1 MLRVAYP
8 RRIFVCRSSDCSDA
22 VTRAVRRRPALLC
35 AIFAIASVSQLAA
48 CRVRHAAPSVQATA
62 SDGAHVGD
70 TVRGIVSIVESEPLT
85 TVQLTTAAGV
95 GWHLVGDSLDAVR
108 AAAGLEIMVRGG
120 VLMPDRAARPSA
132 RFDAVRFVVR
142 SADGI
147 AAQDGVL
154 ERDGA
159 GFALRLAD
167 DRRASLTA
175 VPVPL
180 REQVGARIW
189 WAGRLD
195 RAPVAYGVLI
205 ARR

>member
-1 MLRVAYP
+1 V
-8 RRIFVCRSSDCSDA
+8 I
-22 VTRAVRRRPALLC
+22 C
-35 AIFAIASVSQLAA
+35 AIAIASQLAA
-48 CRVRHAAPSVQATA
+48 CRGRHAVPSVPSVPSTRSA
-62 SDGAHVGD
+62 GAPVGD
-70 TVRGIVSIVESEPLT
+70 TVRGIVSIVGSEPLT
-85 TVQLTTAAGV
+85 TVQLTTVAGV

-108 AAAGLEIMVRGG
+108 AAAGLEIMVRGV
-120 VLMPDRAARPSA
+120 VLTPDRAARPSA

-142 SADGI
+142 RADGI

-159 GFALRLAD
+159 GFALRLED
-167 DRRASLTA
+167 DQRTSLTA

-189 WAGRLD
+189 WAGPLD

>member
-1 MLRVAYP
+1 MP
-8 RRIFVCRSSDCSDA
+8 RRVPWRRLGVLALVGAAGVALLAGCRRTGAATVRDGPPVMDTLRGLVA
-22 VTRAVRRRPALLC
+22 VT
-35 AIFAIASVSQLAA
+35 
-48 CRVRHAAPSVQATA
+48 
-62 SDGAHVGD
+62 G
-70 TVRGIVSIVESEPLT
+70 SEPLT
-85 TVQLTTAAGV
+85 TVQLTTATGD

-108 AAAGLEIMVRGG
+108 AAAGLEIMVRGV
-120 VLMPDRAARPSA
+120 VLAPDRTSRPSA
-132 RFDAVRFVVR
+132 RLDAVRFVVR

-167 DRRASLTA
+167 GRLLTLTD
-175 VPVPL
+175 VPVTL
-180 REQVGARIW
+180 REQIGARIW